1 MSSKPRNPV
10 FDRMR
15 GIGIVLVVLGHS
27 GFAASSFIYLFHMP
41 LFFMLSGW
49 FFDPQR
55 TGDASGLRRFALSR
69 IKALWLPFVAANTLF
84 TLCNNLFLRLHILSD
99 DPRLLEIPGNTL
111 HQAISWKDI
120 LGRTLHWCVFDGGT
134 QLGGALWF
142 LQVLLVISLAY
153 ACVHVLLYRFL
164 APAQALAAHTV
175 LAALLLVAGWL
186 CQRGGFNPWLF
197 GTICSSY
204 LLFHLGVMLRHFHR
218 LPDRTLPRAACALL
232 CGAALLGLDCL
243 GGVGLA
249 ANEYTGP
256 LFLLVCS
263 LLGWYLVYSVAA
275 LLPAAALALPGRHS
289 RAVLILHLLCFKVVT
304 FAGLLADGG
313 VDYRLAAFP
322 VYFTGGLWWAGY
334 TAAGLL
340 IPLGLALLW
349 KRLASR
355 RCAAS

>member
-1 MSSKPRNPV
+1 MMTAKGRDPV

-15 GIGIVLVVLGHS
+15 GIGIALVVLGHS
-27 GFAASSFIYLFHMP
+27 GFAASDFIYLFHMP

-49 FFDPQR
+49 FFDPRR
-55 TGDASGLRRFALSR
+55 TSDGAGLRRFVLSR
-69 IKALWLPFVAANTLF
+69 IKALWLPFVAANTAF
-84 TLCNNLFLRLHILSD
+84 TLLNNPFLHLHILSD

-111 HQAISWKDI
+111 HGAVTWKDI

-142 LQVLLVISLAY
+142 LQVLLAVSLLY
-153 ACVHVLLYRFL
+153 ACVHVLLERL
-164 APAQALAAHTV
+164 CPAQSMAVHTV
-175 LAALLLVAGWL
+175 LAVLALALGWL
-186 CQRGGFNPWLF
+186 CQRSGTNPWLI

-204 LLFHLGVMLRHFHR
+204 PLFHLGVLLRRVHR
-218 LPDRTLPRAACALL
+218 LPAGAPSRLTCAGVCAVALL
-232 CGAALLGLDCL
+232 VMNRLGS
-243 GGVGLA
+243 VGLA

-256 LFLLVCS
+256 LFLLICS

-275 LLPAAALALPGRHS
+275 LLPVTLLAQLGKHS
-289 RAVLILHLLCFKVVT
+289 RAVLILHFLCFKLVT
-304 FAGLLADGG
+304 FAGLLVSSG

-340 IPLGLALLW
+340 VPLGLALLW
-349 KRLASR
+349 KRLAAPRS
-355 RCAAS
+355 ATP